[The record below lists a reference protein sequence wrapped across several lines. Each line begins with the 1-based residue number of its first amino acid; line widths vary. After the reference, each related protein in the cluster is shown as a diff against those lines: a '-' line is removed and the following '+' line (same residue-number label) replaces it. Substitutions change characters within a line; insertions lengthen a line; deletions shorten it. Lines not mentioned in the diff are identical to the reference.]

1 VYRHLVVA
9 AALVGLFASCTIQPT
24 PQEYIDRQIP
34 ADAERRQAEQALYDR
49 IQALVQALQAG
60 DVETAQA
67 TLSPAA
73 DVTVIGPGEGDR
85 FTGEAQITAILDL
98 VADADAGTIE
108 LADLQV
114 GVTRR
119 ATAGWF
125 AAWLRLHRSGVSEP
139 VPLRVT
145 GVYVVREAV
154 WELQQAHFSLPA
166 GAVIAAPAAAP
177 EPSPAADG

>member
-1 VYRHLVVA
+1 MYRHLVVA

-24 PQEYIDRQIP
+24 PEEYIDRQIP
-34 ADAERRQAEQALYDR
+34 ADAVRRQAEEALSQR

-67 TLSPAA
+67 TLSPAPEVA
-73 DVTVIGPGEGDR
+73 VIGPGEGDL
-85 FTGEAQITAILDL
+85 FTGEAQIAAILDL
-98 VADADAGTIE
+98 LANTNAGTLE
-108 LADLQV
+108 LTELRV

-125 AAWLRLHRSGVSEP
+125 AAWLRLHRPGAAEP
-139 VPLRVT
+139 VPMRFT

-166 GAVIAAPAAAP
+166 GTVIAAPAAAP
-177 EPSPAADG
+177 EPSPAEDG